1 MAYHETA
8 LIVMNYRLRFRSLSS
23 IYFRGTNILCTLNV
37 GNDVMFTEGSP
48 TPKNAVRISKSLGSP
63 KISHI
68 FHKISLA
75 KIGILLPSQK
85 LA

>member
-1 MAYHETA
+1 M
-8 LIVMNYRLRFRSLSS
+8 
-23 IYFRGTNILCTLNV
+23 CTLNV

-48 TPKNAVRISKSLGSP
+48 TPKNGVRVSKSLGSP

-75 KIGILLPSQK
+75 KIGILLPSLFQDP
-85 LA
+85 LISDFRISVIS